1 MTDFFPPAF
10 TERIGDE
17 PFARIVFRDSI
28 GQYFDGKGGWT
39 DNMRE
44 AAVYCRECD
53 AIAAQNR
60 YSNGE
65 PVRDAY
71 VATLVLTTEKDA
83 FSLEDL
89 MRHLKRK
96 RRFMQRA
103 KHEGQI
109 ILVELIWEDL
119 RKVE

>member
-10 TERIGDE
+10 TEKIGDE
-17 PFARIVFRDSI
+17 PFARIVFRDAI
-28 GQYFDGKGGWT
+28 GQFFDGKGGWT
-39 DNMRE
+39 ANLRE

-83 FSLEDL
+83 FSPEDL
-89 MRHLKRK
+89 MKRLKRK
-96 RRFMQRA
+96 RRFMLPG
-103 KHEGQI
+103 KHETQG

>member
-28 GQYFDGKGGWT
+28 GRFFDGKGGWT
-39 DNMRE
+39 ASLRE

-53 AIAAQNR
+53 AIAAQIH
-60 YSNGE
+60 YFNGE

-71 VATLVLTTEKDA
+71 VATIVVTTGKDA

-89 MRHLKRK
+89 MRRLARK
-96 RRFMQRA
+96 RRFLSLG
-103 KHEGQI
+103 KHEAQG

>member
-28 GQYFDGKGGWT
+28 GQYFDGHGGWT
-39 DNMRE
+39 KNFRE

-53 AIAAQNR
+53 AIASQIR

-65 PVRDAY
+65 LARDAY
-71 VATLVLTTEKDA
+71 VATIVVTTEKDA
-83 FSLEDL
+83 FSPDNL
-89 MRHLKRK
+89 RARFKRSGK
-96 RRFMQRA
+96 FVLRGS
-103 KHEGQI
+103 HEAQG